1 MRETDQ
7 YHILDAEFGLLI
19 DVDTN
24 KSILYTIYEEDEN
37 ISYTCFEH
45 VYNIFEN
52 IYKFLY
58 RTIKRK

>member
-7 YHILDAEFGLLI
+7 YHSLDTEFGLLI

-37 ISYTCFEH
+37 IAYTCFEH

-52 IYKFLY
+52 IYKFFY
-58 RTIKRK
+58 N

>member
-19 DVDTN
+19 DDDAN
-24 KSILYTIYEEDEN
+24 KSGLYTIYEEDEN
-37 ISYTCFEH
+37 ITYTCFERI
-45 VYNIFEN
+45 YNIFEN
-52 IYKFLY
+52 IYKFFY